1 MSLLS
6 RRHFLSTASATAL
19 AGILTACGSGTGAQK
34 ASADAAGGMVI
45 GLTYTPN
52 IQFAP
57 FYLALSS
64 GQYSSG
70 VSLRHHGDQEGQFD
84 ALLAGKSKRALH
96 ILTQLRLEACEPV
109 ILLRTVQRELLLL
122 VTLKRQ
128 MTQMPLRALFDKH
141 RVWQNRRGA
150 TTEALNRLSADQ
162 LRQAVHL
169 LSRIELIVKQDYG
182 QSVWAELEGLSL
194 LLCHKALADIFIDG

>member
-1 MSLLS
+1 M
-6 RRHFLSTASATAL
+6 
-19 AGILTACGSGTGAQK
+19 
-34 ASADAAGGMVI
+34 
-45 GLTYTPN
+45 
-52 IQFAP
+52 
-57 FYLALSS
+57 
-64 GQYSSG
+64 
-70 VSLRHHGDQEGQFD
+70 
-84 ALLAGKSKRALH
+84 
-96 ILTQLRLEACEPV
+96 

-141 RVWQNRRGA
+141 RVWQNRRGT